1 MHEVHMFYDHLAHK
15 VYIPLS
21 VTGLI
26 PLSGG
31 QLKSVETVYKKRNWD
46 IIVVLSSE
54 YDMALCTFTDCVL
67 SGWLWGSPVEL
78 SAAFSLAT

>member
-1 MHEVHMFYDHLAHK
+1 MITLAHK

-31 QLKSVETVYKKRNWD
+31 QLKSVETVYRKRIWD
-46 IIVVLSSE
+46 IIVESNE

-67 SGWLWGSPVEL
+67 SGWVWGSPVEL

>member
-1 MHEVHMFYDHLAHK
+1 MITLAHK

-31 QLKSVETVYKKRNWD
+31 QLKSVETVYRKRIWD
-46 IIVVLSSE
+46 IIVESNE

>member
-1 MHEVHMFYDHLAHK
+1 MITLAHK

-31 QLKSVETVYKKRNWD
+31 QLKSVETVYRKRIWD
-46 IIVVLSSE
+46 IIVESNE

-67 SGWLWGSPVEL
+67 SG
-78 SAAFSLAT
+78 